1 MSKNCQ
7 INTSQLE
14 RVFENLSE
22 ENRSNAIFKSLTK
35 GGQELVK
42 ETERE
47 LLRVLPNAGRGQKY
61 GTPMVKGI
69 KLTKDKAYSEVKVH
83 IMGDY
88 RLKFFEMGTDDR
100 YLKKPLSSSNNSSRY
115 KFKSGQTNTGGK
127 PYRGKI
133 EPKGFFERARENSN
147 LAETVVS
154 NLEKEINKLLG

>member
-1 MSKNCQ
+1 MSKICE
-7 INTSQLE
+7 IDTARLE
-14 RVFENLSE
+14 RILDNLDE
-22 ENRSNAIFKSLTK
+22 ENRSNAIFKSLSK

-42 ETERE
+42 ETQNE
-47 LLRVLPNAGRGQKY
+47 LLRVLPNAGRGEKY

-69 KLTKDKAYSEVKVH
+69 KLTKDKAYGEVKVH

-133 EPKGFFERARENSN
+133 DPKGFFQTARENSN
-147 LAETVVS
+147 IADTIVS
-154 NLEKEINKLLG
+154 SLEKEINKLMQ